1 VIAGGPVRAVIQSV
15 GIPNVLTKSIGSR
28 NPHNAVKA
36 TINALER
43 LRDRA
48 TVAELRGIPVEKM

>member
-1 VIAGGPVRAVIQSV
+1 VRAVIQSV